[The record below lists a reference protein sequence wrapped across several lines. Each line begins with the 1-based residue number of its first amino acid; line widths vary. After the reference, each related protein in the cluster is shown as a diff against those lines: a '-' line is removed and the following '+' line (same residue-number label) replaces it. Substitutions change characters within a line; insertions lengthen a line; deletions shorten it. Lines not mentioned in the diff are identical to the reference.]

1 MKMQLQSSKKEI
13 LTNFLGYLLEDEL
26 LKELTEVGTLK
37 NLSADEVI
45 LNVGDK
51 LDLIPIVLSGTIKV
65 SRENSEGEELLLY
78 YIEGGD
84 TCAMSLQCCIKNTK
98 SEVRAMCLEE
108 SLLLFVPLSSMEKW
122 MGKYKSWRDFVL
134 QSYSMRLN
142 ELLEAIDAIAFLRL
156 DERLEK
162 YLIDKAKISGS
173 LELFLTHQ
181 EIAED
186 LHSSRVVV
194 SRLLKQL
201 EVERKV
207 KLYRN
212 KIILRS
218 I

>member
-1 MKMQLQSSKKEI
+1 MPLKSSKKEI
-13 LTNFLGYLLEDEL
+13 LTSYLGYLLENDL
-26 LKELTEVGTLK
+26 LEE
-37 NLSADEVI
+37 LSAVGKMKEFHSDDVI

-51 LDLIPIVLSGTIKV
+51 LDLIPIVLKGTIKV
-65 SRENSEGEELLLY
+65 LRENPEGEELLLY

-84 TCAMSLQCCIKNTK
+84 TCAMSLQCCLKNTK
-98 SEVRAMCLEE
+98 SEVRAICIEE
-108 SLLLFVPLSSMEKW
+108 SLILFLPLTSMEKW
-122 MGKYKSWRDFVL
+122 MGKYKSWRDFIL
-134 QSYSMRLN
+134 RSYAMRLN
-142 ELLEAIDAIAFLRL
+142 ELLEVIDAIAFLRL

-162 YLIDKAKISGS
+162 YLIDKAKVTGS
-173 LELFLTHQ
+173 LDLQLTHQ

-201 EVERKV
+201 ELVHKV

-212 KIILRS
+212 KIILSS